1 MNADLVVRNVRL
13 EGRES
18 PASITV
24 EGGVITSIDEAD
36 PGPATAAEAIDASGL
51 MATPPFVDAH
61 HHLDCAHLSEYVN
74 HSGTLAEAIRINARI
89 TPERSAGEVVAKASR
104 ALEEALLAGTCWIR
118 SHVNVD
124 SVSGLSLLHPVVE
137 AAETFRGR
145 VDVQVVAFPQL
156 GFVADPGSVAIVEAA
171 MTEGAEVVGGI
182 PAIERSGVD
191 SARHIEAAFEIAAK
205 FDADIDMHID
215 ESDDPEA
222 RTLEV
227 LADATIRHGYEGRVT
242 AGHCTALAAYDDAYA
257 AHVIAKV
264 AAAGISVVTNPM
276 TNLYLGGRGDSQ
288 PVRRGITRVKELLSG
303 GVNVACGLDDVDNLF
318 LPFGRMDMLEVAM
331 LTALTAHLSTPTEI
345 ETAFDLPRSNAAKAL
360 RLEGYGIE
368 PGNPADFV
376 LLAATT
382 AREALRLQ
390 PPRRHVVRNGRVVA
404 TTSVQRNTRA

>member
-1 MNADLVVRNVRL
+1 MNADLVVHNVRL
-13 EGRES
+13 EGRERL
-18 PASITV
+18 ASIAV
-24 EGGVITSIDEAD
+24 KDGIITSIEEA
-36 PGPATAAEAIDASGL
+36 GHMPAPAAKVIDASGL

-74 HSGTLAEAIRINARI
+74 QTGTLAEAIKINARI
-89 TPERSAGEVVAKASR
+89 TPERSAAEVAAKASR

-137 AAETFRGR
+137 AAGAFRGR

-156 GFVADPGSVAIVEAA
+156 GFVADPGSVSIVESA
-171 MTEGAEVVGGI
+171 MTEGAQVVGGI
-182 PAIERSGVD
+182 PAIEKSVAD
-191 SARHIEAAFEIAAK
+191 ASRHIEAAFEIATK

-215 ESDDPEA
+215 ESDDPGA
-222 RTLEV
+222 RTLEM
-227 LADATIRHGYEGRVT
+227 LADATIRYGYEGRVT
-242 AGHCTALAAYDDAYA
+242 AGHCTALAAYDDGYA
-257 AHVIAKV
+257 AHVIARV

-288 PVRRGITRVKELLSG
+288 PVRRGITRVKELLSA

-331 LTALTAHLSTPTEI
+331 LTALTAHLSTPAEI
-345 ETAFDLPRSNAAKAL
+345 EAAFDLPRSNAAGAL

-368 PGNPADFV
+368 PGSPADFV
-376 LLAATT
+376 LLAADN

-390 PPRRHVVRNGRVVA
+390 PPRRYVVRNGRVVA
-404 TTSVQRNTRA
+404 KTSVTRSTRP